1 MKVFPTTLR
10 SEISVNIKI
19 ECYEFIEIN
28 DSRRLLSCFSG
39 LMTSCSDDDDAGS
52 KVLLRPVT
60 AMEIVQN
67 KAYLSW
73 KSVEGAT
80 EYIVEV
86 YKVVD
91 KGEEL
96 YKTET
101 VPGDRSSCV
110 IDLDWE
116 ENYKFKVKCEG
127 NGRLSG
133 YWETEVTGI
142 LYRPLSIE
150 LGEARTIDTQA
161 LISWTPNDTVVITA
175 LTAVPMGLE
184 TVNSQDIKVY
194 NVSSEEYLAVPK
206 IIDDLT
212 PETSY
217 RVSLYSGEEQN
228 SDTYQARIE
237 VKTAVTENLD
247 EDYGMANRIDLRNEA
262 FDPDYFNKLDWNSLA
277 EGTTFVLPAGKTYV
291 LNSGETV
298 IEFAH
303 SVHFVTPQTLED
315 YPTFSF
321 DNAFRIVE
329 GGVVDKVTFK
339 RINLRASKSLS
350 EVADNSLSG
359 KQVICPESDVFL
371 INTIDFTNCYIENFR
386 SIVRS
391 KKATGNVGAIA
402 FKECTINA
410 IGNQG
415 IVSTDGKNGNYIN
428 DVSFDECTITNI
440 CGIADLRNSS
450 SGKSISITNTTFCY
464 APMENSFL
472 FRVDPSIAVKIE
484 NCVFGGSMKIDGKL
498 PKFNELGS
506 GGQDDYTG
514 VYPFSSVNSFQAND
528 RTSSK
533 GNLGLSDSKMSTT
546 TLFTAPGTNNFKLN
560 ELFTGCSSVGASIW
574 RR

>member
-1 MKVFPTTLR
+1 MNLLKLMTVG
-10 SEISVNIKI
+10 
-19 ECYEFIEIN
+19 C
-28 DSRRLLSCFSG
+28 LLSCFSG

-127 NGRLSG
+127 NGRLPG

-194 NVSSEEYLAVPK
+194 NVSSEEYLAGSK

-247 EDYGMANRIDLRNEA
+247 EDYGTANRIDLRNEA

-560 ELFTGCSSVGASIW
+560 ELFTGCSSVGASKW

>member
-1 MKVFPTTLR
+1 MNLLKLMTVG
-10 SEISVNIKI
+10 
-19 ECYEFIEIN
+19 C
-28 DSRRLLSCFSG
+28 LLSCFSG

-101 VPGDRSSCV
+101 VPGDHSSCV

-194 NVSSEEYLAVPK
+194 NVSSEEYLAGSK

-247 EDYGMANRIDLRNEA
+247 EDYGTANRIDLRNEA

-560 ELFTGCSSVGASIW
+560 ELFTGCSSVGASKW

>member
-1 MKVFPTTLR
+1 MNLLKLMTVG
-10 SEISVNIKI
+10 
-19 ECYEFIEIN
+19 C
-28 DSRRLLSCFSG
+28 LLSCFSG

-80 EYIVEV
+80 EYVVEV

-133 YWETEVTGI
+133 YWETEVTGV

-184 TVNSQDIKVY
+184 TVNSQDIKE
-194 NVSSEEYLAVPK
+194 S
-206 IIDDLT
+206 

-217 RVSLYSGEEQN
+217 RVSFYSGDEQS

-247 EDYGMANRIDLRNEA
+247 EDYGTANRIDLRNEA
-262 FDPDYFNKLDWNSLA
+262 FDPDYFNRLDWNSLA
-277 EGTTFVLPAGKTYV
+277 EGTT
-291 LNSGETV
+291 
-298 IEFAH
+298 
-303 SVHFVTPQTLED
+303 
-315 YPTFSF
+315 
-321 DNAFRIVE
+321 
-329 GGVVDKVTFK
+329 
-339 RINLRASKSLS
+339 KS
-350 EVADNSLSG
+350 SLL
-359 KQVICPESDVFL
+359 K
-371 INTIDFTNCYIENFR
+371 
-386 SIVRS
+386 
-391 KKATGNVGAIA
+391 
-402 FKECTINA
+402 
-410 IGNQG
+410 
-415 IVSTDGKNGNYIN
+415 
-428 DVSFDECTITNI
+428 
-440 CGIADLRNSS
+440 
-450 SGKSISITNTTFCY
+450 
-464 APMENSFL
+464 
-472 FRVDPSIAVKIE
+472 
-484 NCVFGGSMKIDGKL
+484 
-498 PKFNELGS
+498 
-506 GGQDDYTG
+506 
-514 VYPFSSVNSFQAND
+514 
-528 RTSSK
+528 
-533 GNLGLSDSKMSTT
+533 
-546 TLFTAPGTNNFKLN
+546 
-560 ELFTGCSSVGASIW
+560 
-574 RR
+574 

>member
-1 MKVFPTTLR
+1 MNLLKLMTVG
-10 SEISVNIKI
+10 
-19 ECYEFIEIN
+19 C
-28 DSRRLLSCFSG
+28 LLSCFSG

-194 NVSSEEYLAVPK
+194 NVSSEEYLAGSK

-228 SDTYQARIE
+228 TDTYQARIE

-247 EDYGMANRIDLRNEA
+247 EDYGTANRIDLRNEA

-560 ELFTGCSSVGASIW
+560 ELFTGCSSVGASKW

>member
-1 MKVFPTTLR
+1 MNLLKLMTVG
-10 SEISVNIKI
+10 
-19 ECYEFIEIN
+19 C
-28 DSRRLLSCFSG
+28 LLSCFSG

-194 NVSSEEYLAVPK
+194 NVSSEEYLAGSK

-247 EDYGMANRIDLRNEA
+247 EDYGTANRIDLRNEA

-498 PKFNELGS
+498 PKFNELGF

-533 GNLGLSDSKMSTT
+533 GSLGLSDSKMSTA

-560 ELFTGCSSVGASIW
+560 ELFTGCSSVGASKW

>member
-1 MKVFPTTLR
+1 MNLLKLMTVG
-10 SEISVNIKI
+10 
-19 ECYEFIEIN
+19 C
-28 DSRRLLSCFSG
+28 LLSCFSG

-133 YWETEVTGI
+133 YWETEVTGV

-194 NVSSEEYLAVPK
+194 NVSSEEYLAGSK

-217 RVSLYSGEEQN
+217 RVSFYSGDEQS

-237 VKTAVTENLD
+237 VKTVVTENLD
-247 EDYGMANRIDLRNEA
+247 EDYGTANRIDLRNEA

-560 ELFTGCSSVGASIW
+560 ELFTGCSSVGASKW

>member
-1 MKVFPTTLR
+1 MNLLKLMTVG
-10 SEISVNIKI
+10 
-19 ECYEFIEIN
+19 C
-28 DSRRLLSCFSG
+28 LLSCFSG

-194 NVSSEEYLAVPK
+194 NVSSEEYLAGSK

-247 EDYGMANRIDLRNEA
+247 EDYGTANRIDLRNEA

-440 CGIADLRNSS
+440 CGIADLRHRSRGNSLS
-450 SGKSISITNTTFCY
+450 TPTTPFCY
-464 APMENSFL
+464 APMEKSFL

-560 ELFTGCSSVGASIW
+560 ELFTGCSSVGASKW

>member
-1 MKVFPTTLR
+1 MNLLKLMTVG
-10 SEISVNIKI
+10 
-19 ECYEFIEIN
+19 C
-28 DSRRLLSCFSG
+28 LLSCFSG

-133 YWETEVTGI
+133 YWETEVTGV

-161 LISWTPNDTVVITA
+161 LISWMPNDTVVITA

-194 NVSSEEYLAVPK
+194 NVSSEEYLAGSK

-217 RVSLYSGEEQN
+217 RVSFYSGDEQS

-237 VKTAVTENLD
+237 VKTTVTENLD
-247 EDYGMANRIDLRNEA
+247 EDYGTANRIDLRNEA

-498 PKFNELGS
+498 PKLNELGS

-533 GNLGLSDSKMSTT
+533 GNLGLSDSKMSTA
-546 TLFTAPGTNNFKLN
+546 TLFTALGTNNFKLN
-560 ELFTGCSSVGASIW
+560 ELFTGCSSVGASKW

>member
-1 MKVFPTTLR
+1 MNLLKLMTVG
-10 SEISVNIKI
+10 
-19 ECYEFIEIN
+19 C
-28 DSRRLLSCFSG
+28 LLSCFSG

-133 YWETEVTGI
+133 YWETEVTGV

-194 NVSSEEYLAVPK
+194 NVSSEEYLAGSK

-217 RVSLYSGEEQN
+217 RVSIYSGDEQS

-247 EDYGMANRIDLRNEA
+247 EDYGTANRIDLRNEA

-533 GNLGLSDSKMSTT
+533 GNLGLSDSKMSTA

-560 ELFTGCSSVGASIW
+560 ELFTGCSSVGASKW

>member
-1 MKVFPTTLR
+1 MNLLKLMTVG
-10 SEISVNIKI
+10 
-19 ECYEFIEIN
+19 C
-28 DSRRLLSCFSG
+28 LLSCFSG

-133 YWETEVTGI
+133 YWETEMTGV

-161 LISWTPNDTVVITA
+161 LISWMPNDTVVITA

-194 NVSSEEYLAVPK
+194 NVSSEEYLAGSK

-217 RVSLYSGEEQN
+217 RVSFYSGDEQS

-237 VKTAVTENLD
+237 VKTVVTENLD
-247 EDYGMANRIDLRNEA
+247 EDYGTANRIDLRNEA

-391 KKATGNVGAIA
+391 KKAIGNVGAIA

-560 ELFTGCSSVGASIW
+560 ELFTGCSSVGASKW

>member
-1 MKVFPTTLR
+1 MNLLKLMTVG
-10 SEISVNIKI
+10 
-19 ECYEFIEIN
+19 C
-28 DSRRLLSCFSG
+28 LLSCFSG

-116 ENYKFKVKCEG
+116 ENYKFKMKCEG

-133 YWETEVTGI
+133 YWETEVTGV

-194 NVSSEEYLAVPK
+194 NVSSEEYLAGSK

-217 RVSLYSGEEQN
+217 RVSFYSGDEQS

-237 VKTAVTENLD
+237 VKTTVTENLD
-247 EDYGMANRIDLRNEA
+247 EDYGTANRIDLRNEA

-560 ELFTGCSSVGASIW
+560 ELFTGCSSVGASKW

>member
-1 MKVFPTTLR
+1 MNLLKLMTVG
-10 SEISVNIKI
+10 
-19 ECYEFIEIN
+19 C
-28 DSRRLLSCFSG
+28 LLSCFSG

-133 YWETEVTGI
+133 YWETEVTGV

-194 NVSSEEYLAVPK
+194 NVSSEEYLAGSK

-247 EDYGMANRIDLRNEA
+247 EDYGTANRIDLRNEA
-262 FDPDYFNKLDWNSLA
+262 FDPDYFNRLDWNSLA

-533 GNLGLSDSKMSTT
+533 GNLGLSDSKMSTA

-560 ELFTGCSSVGASIW
+560 ELFTGCSSVGASKW

>member
-1 MKVFPTTLR
+1 MNLLKLMTVG
-10 SEISVNIKI
+10 
-19 ECYEFIEIN
+19 C
-28 DSRRLLSCFSG
+28 LLSCFSG

-133 YWETEVTGI
+133 YWETEVTGV

-194 NVSSEEYLAVPK
+194 NVSSEEYLAGSK

-217 RVSLYSGEEQN
+217 RVSFYSGDEQS

-247 EDYGMANRIDLRNEA
+247 EDYGTANRIDLRNEA

-533 GNLGLSDSKMSTT
+533 GNLGLSDSKMSPA

-560 ELFTGCSSVGASIW
+560 ELFTGCSSVGASKW

>member
-1 MKVFPTTLR
+1 MNLLKLMTVG
-10 SEISVNIKI
+10 
-19 ECYEFIEIN
+19 C
-28 DSRRLLSCFSG
+28 LLSCFSG

-91 KGEEL
+91 KGDEL

-127 NGRLSG
+127 NGKLSG

-175 LTAVPMGLE
+175 LTAVPMGTE

-194 NVSSEEYLAVPK
+194 NVSSEEYLAGSK

-247 EDYGMANRIDLRNEA
+247 EDYGTANRIDLRNEA

-560 ELFTGCSSVGASIW
+560 ELFTGCSSVGASKW

>member
-1 MKVFPTTLR
+1 MNLLKLMTVG
-10 SEISVNIKI
+10 
-19 ECYEFIEIN
+19 C
-28 DSRRLLSCFSG
+28 LLSCFSG

-127 NGRLSG
+127 NGMLSG

-194 NVSSEEYLAVPK
+194 NVSSEEYLAGSK

-247 EDYGMANRIDLRNEA
+247 EDYGTANRIDLRNEA

-533 GNLGLSDSKMSTT
+533 GNLGLSDSKMSTA

-560 ELFTGCSSVGASIW
+560 ELFTGCSSVGASKW

>member
-1 MKVFPTTLR
+1 MNLLKLMTVG
-10 SEISVNIKI
+10 
-19 ECYEFIEIN
+19 C
-28 DSRRLLSCFSG
+28 LLSCFSG

-194 NVSSEEYLAVPK
+194 NVSSEEYLAGSK

-247 EDYGMANRIDLRNEA
+247 EDYGTANRIDLRNEA

-498 PKFNELGS
+498 PKFNELES

-560 ELFTGCSSVGASIW
+560 ELFTGCSSVGASKW

>member
-1 MKVFPTTLR
+1 MNLLKLMTVG
-10 SEISVNIKI
+10 
-19 ECYEFIEIN
+19 C
-28 DSRRLLSCFSG
+28 LLSCFSG

-133 YWETEVTGI
+133 YWETEVTGV

-161 LISWTPNDTVVITA
+161 LISWMPNDTVVITA

-194 NVSSEEYLAVPK
+194 NVSSEEYLAGSK

-217 RVSLYSGEEQN
+217 RVSFYSGDEQS

-237 VKTAVTENLD
+237 VKTTVTENLD
-247 EDYGMANRIDLRNEA
+247 EDYETANRIDLRNEA

-533 GNLGLSDSKMSTT
+533 GNLGLSDSKMSTA

-560 ELFTGCSSVGASIW
+560 ELFTGCSSVGASKW

>member
-1 MKVFPTTLR
+1 MNLLKLMTVG
-10 SEISVNIKI
+10 
-19 ECYEFIEIN
+19 C
-28 DSRRLLSCFSG
+28 LLSCFSG

-194 NVSSEEYLAVPK
+194 NVSSEEYLAGSK

-217 RVSLYSGEEQN
+217 RVSFYSGDEQS

-237 VKTAVTENLD
+237 VKTVVTENLD
-247 EDYGMANRIDLRNEA
+247 EDYGTANRIDLRNEA

-484 NCVFGGSMKIDGKL
+484 NCVFGGSMKIDGKI

-533 GNLGLSDSKMSTT
+533 GSLGLSDSKMSTT

-560 ELFTGCSSVGASIW
+560 ELFTGCSSVGASKW

>member
-1 MKVFPTTLR
+1 MNLLKLMTVG
-10 SEISVNIKI
+10 
-19 ECYEFIEIN
+19 C
-28 DSRRLLSCFSG
+28 LLSCFSG

-194 NVSSEEYLAVPK
+194 NVSSEEYLAGSK

-247 EDYGMANRIDLRNEA
+247 EDYGTANRIDLRNEA

-359 KQVICPESDVFL
+359 KQVICPESDIFL

-560 ELFTGCSSVGASIW
+560 ELFTGCSSVGASKW

>member
-1 MKVFPTTLR
+1 MNLLKLMTVG
-10 SEISVNIKI
+10 
-19 ECYEFIEIN
+19 C
-28 DSRRLLSCFSG
+28 LLSCFSG

-194 NVSSEEYLAVPK
+194 NVSSEEYLAGSK

-217 RVSLYSGEEQN
+217 RVSLYSGDEQS

-247 EDYGMANRIDLRNEA
+247 EDYGTANRIDLRNEA

-371 INTIDFTNCYIENFR
+371 INTIDFTNCCIENFR

-560 ELFTGCSSVGASIW
+560 ELFTGCSSVGASKW

>member
-1 MKVFPTTLR
+1 MNLLKLMTVG
-10 SEISVNIKI
+10 
-19 ECYEFIEIN
+19 C
-28 DSRRLLSCFSG
+28 LLSCFSG

-175 LTAVPMGLE
+175 LTAVPMGTE

-194 NVSSEEYLAVPK
+194 NVSSEEYLAGSK

-247 EDYGMANRIDLRNEA
+247 EDYGTANRIDLRNEA

-528 RTSSK
+528 RSSSK
-533 GNLGLSDSKMSTT
+533 GNLRLSDSKMSTT

-560 ELFTGCSSVGASIW
+560 ELFTGCSSVGASKW

>member
-1 MKVFPTTLR
+1 MNLLKLMTVG
-10 SEISVNIKI
+10 
-19 ECYEFIEIN
+19 C
-28 DSRRLLSCFSG
+28 LLSCFSG

-127 NGRLSG
+127 NGMLSG
-133 YWETEVTGI
+133 YWETEVTGV

-194 NVSSEEYLAVPK
+194 NVSSEEYLAGSK

-247 EDYGMANRIDLRNEA
+247 EDYGTANRIDLRNEA
-262 FDPDYFNKLDWNSLA
+262 FDPDYFNRLDWNSLA

-298 IEFAH
+298 IEFVH

-440 CGIADLRNSS
+440 CDIADLRNSS

-560 ELFTGCSSVGASIW
+560 ELFTGCSSVGASKW

>member
-1 MKVFPTTLR
+1 MNLLKLMTVG
-10 SEISVNIKI
+10 
-19 ECYEFIEIN
+19 C
-28 DSRRLLSCFSG
+28 LLSCFSG

-133 YWETEVTGI
+133 YWETEVTGV

-194 NVSSEEYLAVPK
+194 NVSSEEYLAGSK

-217 RVSLYSGEEQN
+217 RVSFYSGDEQS

-247 EDYGMANRIDLRNEA
+247 EDYGTANRIDLRNEA

-350 EVADNSLSG
+350 EVADYSLSG

-546 TLFTAPGTNNFKLN
+546 TLFTAPETNNFKLN
-560 ELFTGCSSVGASIW
+560 ELFTGCSSVGASKW

>member
-1 MKVFPTTLR
+1 MNLLKLMTVG
-10 SEISVNIKI
+10 
-19 ECYEFIEIN
+19 C
-28 DSRRLLSCFSG
+28 LLSCFSG

-150 LGEARTIDTQA
+150 LGDARTIDTQA

-175 LTAVPMGLE
+175 LTAIPMGTE

-194 NVSSEEYLAVPK
+194 NVSSEEYLAGSK

-247 EDYGMANRIDLRNEA
+247 EDYGTANRIDLRNEA

-303 SVHFVTPQTLED
+303 SVHFVTPQTLDD
-315 YPTFSF
+315 YPTFSL
-321 DNAFRIVE
+321 DNAFRVVE

-339 RINLRASKSLS
+339 RVNLKASKSLS

-415 IVSTDGKNGNYIN
+415 IVSTDGKSGNYIN

-440 CGIADLRNSS
+440 CGIADLRSNG
-450 SGKSISITNTTFCY
+450 SGKNISITNTTFCY

-514 VYPFSSVNSFQAND
+514 VYPFSPVNSFQAND

-533 GNLGLSDSKMSTT
+533 GNLGLSDSKMSTA

-560 ELFTGCSSVGASIW
+560 ELFTGCSSVGASKW

>member
-1 MKVFPTTLR
+1 MNLLKLMTVG
-10 SEISVNIKI
+10 
-19 ECYEFIEIN
+19 C
-28 DSRRLLSCFSG
+28 LLSCFSG

-194 NVSSEEYLAVPK
+194 NVSSEEYLAGSK

-247 EDYGMANRIDLRNEA
+247 EDYGTANRIDLRNEA

-472 FRVDPSIAVKIE
+472 FRVNPSIAVKIE

-560 ELFTGCSSVGASIW
+560 ELFTGCSSVGASKW

>member
-1 MKVFPTTLR
+1 MNLLKLMTVG
-10 SEISVNIKI
+10 
-19 ECYEFIEIN
+19 C
-28 DSRRLLSCFSG
+28 LLSCFSG

-194 NVSSEEYLAVPK
+194 NVSSEEYLAGSK

-247 EDYGMANRIDLRNEA
+247 EDYGTANRIDLRNEA

-546 TLFTAPGTNNFKLN
+546 TLFTASGTNNFKLN
-560 ELFTGCSSVGASIW
+560 ELFTGCSSVGASKW

>member
-1 MKVFPTTLR
+1 MNLLKLMTVG
-10 SEISVNIKI
+10 
-19 ECYEFIEIN
+19 C
-28 DSRRLLSCFSG
+28 LLSCFSG

-86 YKVVD
+86 YKVVN

-194 NVSSEEYLAVPK
+194 NVSSEEYLAGSK

-217 RVSLYSGEEQN
+217 RVSLYSGDEQS

-247 EDYGMANRIDLRNEA
+247 EDYGTANRIDLRNEA

-298 IEFAH
+298 IEFAR

-371 INTIDFTNCYIENFR
+371 INTIDFTNCCIENFR

-560 ELFTGCSSVGASIW
+560 ELFTGCSSVGASKW

>member
-1 MKVFPTTLR
+1 MNLLKLMTVG
-10 SEISVNIKI
+10 
-19 ECYEFIEIN
+19 C
-28 DSRRLLSCFSG
+28 LLSCFSG

-194 NVSSEEYLAVPK
+194 NVSSEEYLAGSK

-237 VKTAVTENLD
+237 VKTVVTENLD
-247 EDYGMANRIDLRNEA
+247 EDYGTANRIDLRNEA

-391 KKATGNVGAIA
+391 KKAIGNVGAIA

-560 ELFTGCSSVGASIW
+560 ELFTGCSSVGASKW

>member
-1 MKVFPTTLR
+1 MNLLKLMTVG
-10 SEISVNIKI
+10 
-19 ECYEFIEIN
+19 C
-28 DSRRLLSCFSG
+28 LLSCFSG

-80 EYIVEV
+80 EYVVEV

-175 LTAVPMGLE
+175 LTAVPIGLE

-194 NVSSEEYLAVPK
+194 NVSSEEYLAGSK

-217 RVSLYSGEEQN
+217 RVSLYSGDEQS

-247 EDYGMANRIDLRNEA
+247 EDYGTANRIDLRNEA

-533 GNLGLSDSKMSTT
+533 GSLGLSDSKMSTA

-560 ELFTGCSSVGASIW
+560 ELFTGCSSVGASKW

>member
-1 MKVFPTTLR
+1 MNLLKLMTVG
-10 SEISVNIKI
+10 
-19 ECYEFIEIN
+19 C
-28 DSRRLLSCFSG
+28 LLSCFSG

-116 ENYKFKVKCEG
+116 ENYKFKMKCEG

-133 YWETEVTGI
+133 YWETEVTGV

-161 LISWTPNDTVVITA
+161 LISWMPNDTVVITA

-194 NVSSEEYLAVPK
+194 NVSSEEYLAGSK

-217 RVSLYSGEEQN
+217 RVSLYSGDEQS

-247 EDYGMANRIDLRNEA
+247 EDYGTANRIDLRNEA

-533 GNLGLSDSKMSTT
+533 GNLGLSDSKMSTA
-546 TLFTAPGTNNFKLN
+546 TLFTAPETNNFKLN
-560 ELFTGCSSVGASIW
+560 ELFTGCSSVGASKW

>member
-1 MKVFPTTLR
+1 MNLLKLMTVG
-10 SEISVNIKI
+10 
-19 ECYEFIEIN
+19 C
-28 DSRRLLSCFSG
+28 LLSCFSG

-133 YWETEVTGI
+133 YWETEVTGV

-194 NVSSEEYLAVPK
+194 NVSSEEYLAGSK

-217 RVSLYSGEEQN
+217 RVSFYSGDEQS

-237 VKTAVTENLD
+237 VKTTVTENLD
-247 EDYGMANRIDLRNEA
+247 EDYGTANRIDLRNEA

-484 NCVFGGSMKIDGKL
+484 NCVFGGSMKIDRKL

-546 TLFTAPGTNNFKLN
+546 TLFTAPGTNIFKLN
-560 ELFTGCSSVGASIW
+560 ELFTGCSSVGASKW

>member
-1 MKVFPTTLR
+1 MNLLKLMTVG
-10 SEISVNIKI
+10 
-19 ECYEFIEIN
+19 C
-28 DSRRLLSCFSG
+28 LLSCFSG

-133 YWETEVTGI
+133 YWETEVTGV

-194 NVSSEEYLAVPK
+194 NVSSEEYLAGSK

-217 RVSLYSGEEQN
+217 RVSFYSGDEQS

-237 VKTAVTENLD
+237 VKTTVTENLD
-247 EDYGMANRIDLRNEA
+247 EDYGTANRIDLRNEA

-371 INTIDFTNCYIENFR
+371 INTIDFTNCYIEDFR

-560 ELFTGCSSVGASIW
+560 ELFTGCSSVGASKW

>member
-1 MKVFPTTLR
+1 MNLLKLMTVG
-10 SEISVNIKI
+10 
-19 ECYEFIEIN
+19 C
-28 DSRRLLSCFSG
+28 LLSCFSG

-133 YWETEVTGI
+133 YWETEVTGV

-161 LISWTPNDTVVITA
+161 LISWMPNDTVVITA

-194 NVSSEEYLAVPK
+194 NVSSEEYLAGSK

-217 RVSLYSGEEQN
+217 RVSFYSGDEQS

-247 EDYGMANRIDLRNEA
+247 EDYGTANRIDLRNEA

-498 PKFNELGS
+498 PKLNELGS

-560 ELFTGCSSVGASIW
+560 ELFTGCSSVGASKW

>member
-1 MKVFPTTLR
+1 MNLLKLMTVG
-10 SEISVNIKI
+10 
-19 ECYEFIEIN
+19 C
-28 DSRRLLSCFSG
+28 LLSCFSG

-194 NVSSEEYLAVPK
+194 NVSSEEYLAGSK

-247 EDYGMANRIDLRNEA
+247 EDYGTANRIDLRNEA

-546 TLFTAPGTNNFKLN
+546 TLFTAPETNNFKLN
-560 ELFTGCSSVGASIW
+560 ELFTGCSSVGASKW

>member
-1 MKVFPTTLR
+1 MNLLKLMTVG
-10 SEISVNIKI
+10 
-19 ECYEFIEIN
+19 C
-28 DSRRLLSCFSG
+28 LLSCFSG

-194 NVSSEEYLAVPK
+194 NVSSEEYLAGSK

-247 EDYGMANRIDLRNEA
+247 EDYGTANRIDLRNEA

-303 SVHFVTPQTLED
+303 SVHFVTPQTLKD

-560 ELFTGCSSVGASIW
+560 ELFTGCSSVGASKW

>member
-1 MKVFPTTLR
+1 MNLLKLMTVG
-10 SEISVNIKI
+10 
-19 ECYEFIEIN
+19 C
-28 DSRRLLSCFSG
+28 LLSCFSG

-86 YKVVD
+86 YKVVN

-194 NVSSEEYLAVPK
+194 NVSSEEYLAGSK

-217 RVSLYSGEEQN
+217 RVSLYSGDEQS

-247 EDYGMANRIDLRNEA
+247 EDYGTANRIDLRNEA

-484 NCVFGGSMKIDGKL
+484 NCVFGGSMKIDGKI

-560 ELFTGCSSVGASIW
+560 ELFTGCSSVGASKW

>member
-1 MKVFPTTLR
+1 MNLLKLMTVG
-10 SEISVNIKI
+10 
-19 ECYEFIEIN
+19 C
-28 DSRRLLSCFSG
+28 LLSCFSG

-60 AMEIVQN
+60 AVEIVQN

-133 YWETEVTGI
+133 YWETEVTGV

-194 NVSSEEYLAVPK
+194 NVSSEEYLAGSK

-237 VKTAVTENLD
+237 VKTTVTENLD
-247 EDYGMANRIDLRNEA
+247 EDYGTANRIDLRNEA

-560 ELFTGCSSVGASIW
+560 ELFTGCSSVGASKW

>member
-1 MKVFPTTLR
+1 MNLLKLMTVG
-10 SEISVNIKI
+10 
-19 ECYEFIEIN
+19 C
-28 DSRRLLSCFSG
+28 LLSCFSG

-133 YWETEVTGI
+133 YWETEVTGV

-194 NVSSEEYLAVPK
+194 NVSSEEYLAGSK

-217 RVSLYSGEEQN
+217 RVSFYSGDEQS

-237 VKTAVTENLD
+237 VKTTVTENLD
-247 EDYGMANRIDLRNEA
+247 EDYGTANRIDLRNEA
-262 FDPDYFNKLDWNSLA
+262 FDPDYFNRLDWNSLA

-533 GNLGLSDSKMSTT
+533 GNLGLSDSKMSTA
-546 TLFTAPGTNNFKLN
+546 TLFTAPGTNIFKLN
-560 ELFTGCSSVGASIW
+560 ELFTGCSSVGASKW

>member
-1 MKVFPTTLR
+1 MNLLKLMTVG
-10 SEISVNIKI
+10 
-19 ECYEFIEIN
+19 C
-28 DSRRLLSCFSG
+28 LLSCFSG

-133 YWETEVTGI
+133 YWETEVTGV

-161 LISWTPNDTVVITA
+161 LISWMPNDTVVITA

-194 NVSSEEYLAVPK
+194 NVSSEEYLAGSK

-217 RVSLYSGEEQN
+217 RVSFYSGDEQS

-247 EDYGMANRIDLRNEA
+247 EDYGTANRIDLRNEA

-560 ELFTGCSSVGASIW
+560 ELFTGCSSVGASKW